1 MITDQKEEDEKRRR
15 RINEVS
21 EAKAESK
28 FAEAPS

>member
-1 MITDQKEEDEKRRR
+1 MITDQKEEEKKKE

>member
-1 MITDQKEEDEKRRR
+1 MITDQKEEDKKNK